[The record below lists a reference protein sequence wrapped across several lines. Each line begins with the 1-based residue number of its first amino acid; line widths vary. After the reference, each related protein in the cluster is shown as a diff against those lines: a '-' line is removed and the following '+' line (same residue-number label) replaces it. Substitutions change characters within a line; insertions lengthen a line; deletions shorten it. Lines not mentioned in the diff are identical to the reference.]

1 MRRKSGRPPRGLR
14 SIEESSE
21 QTDKAAHLQ
30 QPRRVQQR
38 DVFDTPGGDGGPD
51 HGSNTTTTTTTAAA
65 YCTKILKSSTPKQ
78 SMYSSLLTFT
88 LSRVSCQSPCCMSSK
103 LYLRSSS
110 ASEPNSAIFA
120 PPVADH
126 LPLCACVC
134 LSLYIA
140 RLQGLSFIIG
150 HFLSGDGVCPA
161 KA

>member
-30 QPRRVQQR
+30 QPRRVHQQ
-38 DVFDTPGGDGGPD
+38 DVFDTPGRDRGPD
-51 HGSNTTTTTTTAAA
+51 HGSNTTTTAAS
-65 YCTKILKSSTPKQ
+65 CTKILKSSTPKQ
-78 SMYSSLLTFT
+78 SMYLRTFT
-88 LSRVSCQSPCCMSSK
+88 LSRVV
-103 LYLRSSS
+103 
-110 ASEPNSAIFA
+110 
-120 PPVADH
+120 PVPLLCVFQA
-126 LPLCACVC
+126 LPSFVIGQRAKQRHLCATGRRSPPSVCVS

-150 HFLSGDGVCPA
+150 HFLSGDGLRPA